1 MIQAEAKRGAERATS
16 ALPRALQEFLR
27 ALPLVLIVGATG
39 AQAQAPTPSPA
50 LSGRMASMVVPYPA
64 GGPADVTA
72 RQIEPAMRRSLG
84 HGFIIENMP
93 GASGA
98 IAIEKVLQ
106 APKDGHMVLFADA
119 SNVILAPLAL
129 SAVRHKPE
137 QLRLVGMASRTPLL
151 LVSGMQ
157 LSASTLKELLAA
169 ARKPGAAPLT
179 YGSFGAGSVPHLAGE
194 DFALRQGIKM
204 THVPYR
210 GAAPLMQDLVGGQVQ
225 LAFMPMGG
233 NTVDMIQQKK
243 LKAYAITD
251 GHRAARMAET
261 PTMAEAIGL
270 QDFNFEMWGGIFASR
285 EVPVEIATRLN
296 KAVDE
301 GLVDPDFR
309 RQLEAAGGVVGARMN
324 LDELG
329 KFYAAE
335 VAKFAAIAAAIR
347 LQPQ

>member
-1 MIQAEAKRGAERATS
+1 MTRPSVPMAPHRAQSLIPRILHTLWK
-16 ALPRALQEFLR
+16 ALPMLPALL
-27 ALPLVLIVGATG
+27 AVGATL
-39 AQAQAPTPSPA
+39 AQAQTP
-50 LSGRMASMVVPYPA
+50 SGRMASMVVPYPA

-84 HGFIIENMP
+84 QGFIIENMP
-93 GASGA
+93 GASGS
-98 IAIEKVLQ
+98 IAIDKVLQ
-106 APKDGHMVLFADA
+106 APKDGHTVLFADA

-129 SAVRHKPE
+129 AAVRHKPE

-157 LSASTLKELLAA
+157 SDARTLKELLAQ
-169 ARKPGAAPLT
+169 ARKPGSAPLT

-194 DFALRQGIKM
+194 DFALRQNLPM

-210 GAAPLMQDLVGGQVQ
+210 GAAPLMQDLIGGQVQ

-233 NTVDMIQQKK
+233 NTVDMILQKK
-243 LKAYAITD
+243 LKVYAITD
-251 GHRAARMAET
+251 AHRAARLADT

-270 QDFNFEMWGGIFASR
+270 QNFNFEMWGGIF
-285 EVPVEIATRLN
+285 VPRSVPTETATRLN

-301 GLVDPDFR
+301 GLVDPEFR
-309 RQLEAAGGVVGARMN
+309 RQLEAAGGVLGARMS
-324 LDELG
+324 LEELE

-335 VAKFAAIAAAIR
+335 IAKFAGIATAIK